1 MEKQSIVTRTADK
14 LCQRVAKF
22 CDSKSCFNLGAALS
36 AYSRDTAAEFLL
48 GKVYGNLD
56 AEDFK
61 VGLSEIFQ
69 ESGVLWRV
77 TKHVP
82 WVGPLVK
89 AIPPT
94 LLGKMGNDNI
104 KSFFEFNNVSG
115 FVHCFGTI
123 PPELATN

>member
-1 MEKQSIVTRTADK
+1 MERQSIVTRTADK
-14 LCQRVAKF
+14 LCQRIAEF
-22 CDSKSCFNLGAALS
+22 SDSKSSFNLGASLS
-36 AYSRDTAAEFLL
+36 AYTRDTAAEFLL

-77 TKHVP
+77 TKHVR

-115 FVHCFGTI
+115 FFRRSCTVQFRTRR
-123 PPELATN
+123 